1 MSTETVQPSLALTR
15 LQVRGLKAIR
25 ELDLPRDGM
34 GWGET
39 IPEVVVIAGP
49 NGSGKTTLLEWILA
63 SLESPGQLHVHGQWP
78 GSIAGC
84 VAFFLNS
91 AETGPWS
98 LGTRWGDISV
108 DDVKAGYVTSAHYYF
123 AHFDQ
128 KFRGV
133 IGMHPQAL
141 FGLAQNA
148 SAFAASTVPSL
159 IYIPSARRN
168 LVVTASGPKMPGK
181 LQPHDQFIY
190 RWSAPQG
197 SNWADTLEARL
208 YSARWEDLNA
218 KEEGRPQDATHFARY
233 ADAFSDFFPGKRLT
247 WRQAELVV
255 QIEDSGVVHGLDELS
270 SGEKQILVFLG
281 ELLHRWRP
289 GSMILIDEPEL
300 HLHPSLQV
308 RFFDVL
314 MKWRKQ
320 RGGQL
325 IVATQSNHIFGQAP
339 TGTKLLLSEPL

>member
-1 MSTETVQPSLALTR
+1 MSQEIVQPSLALTG

-25 ELDLPRDGM
+25 ELELPRDGM
-34 GWGET
+34 GWGDS
-39 IPEVVVIAGP
+39 IPEVIVIAGP
-49 NGSGKTTLLEWILA
+49 NGSGKTTLLEWIVGSLA
-63 SLESPGQLHVHGQWP
+63 LLSRDYGSERMPGCV
-78 GSIAGC
+78 AGC
-84 VAFFLNS
+84 VEFRLAS
-91 AETGPWS
+91 TETGPWT
-98 LGTRWGDISV
+98 LGTWWGDMDV
-108 DDVKAGYVTSAHYYF
+108 DKFETEYHASGKHYFVHQSAQSGR
-123 AHFDQ
+123 AA
-128 KFRGV
+128 
-133 IGMHPQAL
+133 IGTHPQGL
-141 FGLAQNA
+141 FDLSGDA
-148 SAFAASTVPSL
+148 SAFAASTMPSL
-159 IYIPSARRN
+159 IYIPSRGRR
-168 LVVTASGPKMPGK
+168 LEVERDKPKK
-181 LQPHDQFIY
+181 ATRQKPHDQLIFVWGP
-190 RWSAPQG
+190 WSD
-197 SNWADTLEARL
+197 DTMEARL

-233 ADAFSDFFPGKRLT
+233 ADAFTSFFPGKRLI
-247 WRQAELVV
+247 WRQAELMVE
-255 QIEDSGVVHGLDELS
+255 IEDGGVVHGLDELS

-314 MKWRKQ
+314 MKWRKE

>member
-1 MSTETVQPSLALTR
+1 MSREIVQPSLALTR
-15 LQVRGLKAIR
+15 LHVRGLKAIR
-25 ELDLPRDGM
+25 ELELPRDGM
-34 GWGET
+34 GWGDA

-49 NGSGKTTLLEWILA
+49 NGSGKTTLLEWLVD
-63 SLESPGQLHVHGQWP
+63 SLELPSRHHSSGQWFSSVS
-78 GSIAGC
+78 GRAEFSLI
-84 VAFFLNS
+84 S
-91 AETGPWS
+91 TETGPWT
-98 LGTRWGDISV
+98 LGTWWGDMRYTTYGNNYFLQVI
-108 DDVKAGYVTSAHYYF
+108 AG
-123 AHFDQ
+123 
-128 KFRGV
+128 GV
-133 IGMHPQAL
+133 REESGTYPRAL
-141 FGLAQNA
+141 YELTGDTA
-148 SAFAASTVPSL
+148 AFASSTVPSL

-168 LVVTASGPKMPGK
+168 LVVSMLGPKMPGK
-181 LQPHDQFIY
+181 LEPHGQFIY

-197 SNWADTLEARL
+197 SSWADTLEARL

-233 ADAFSDFFPGKRLT
+233 ADAFASFFPGKRLI
-247 WRQAELVV
+247 WRQAELMVE
-255 QIEDSGVVHGLDELS
+255 IEDGGVVHGLDELS

-314 MKWRKQ
+314 MKWRKE

>member
-1 MSTETVQPSLALTR
+1 MSPEVLQPSLALTR
-15 LQVRGLKAIR
+15 LHVRGLKAIR

-34 GWGET
+34 GWGDS

-49 NGSGKTTLLEWILA
+49 NGSGKTTLLEWIVD
-63 SLESPGQLHVHGQWP
+63 SLELPGRQKLSGQWF
-78 GSIAGC
+78 GSVSGYVEFC
-84 VAFFLNS
+84 LTS
-91 AETGPWS
+91 TETGPWI
-98 LGTRWGDISV
+98 LGTSWGDITKVGYRTSGNHYFV
-108 DDVKAGYVTSAHYYF
+108 QLIAGGM
-123 AHFDQ
+123 
-128 KFRGV
+128 RGE
-133 IGMHPQAL
+133 IGTLPRAL
-141 FGLAQNA
+141 YELGDSTA
-148 SAFAASTVPSL
+148 AFASSTVPSL
-159 IYIPSARRN
+159 IYIPSAPRN
-168 LVVTASGPKMPGK
+168 LVVSMLGPKMPGK
-181 LQPHDQFIY
+181 LTPHAQFIY
-190 RWSAPQG
+190 RWSPPRG
-197 SNWADTLEARL
+197 SSWADTLEARL

-233 ADAFSDFFPGKRLT
+233 AEAFTSFFPGKRLI

-255 QIEDSGVVHGLDELS
+255 EIEDGGVVHGLIELS

-314 MKWRKQ
+314 MKWRKE